1 VEINQKMKHIQIFE
15 DFRQGPMVKPQGF
28 LSKLAQGA
36 KHAMGMENKEDR
48 KSLDSIYFALSK
60 FPLENFRQLKPGVI
74 LAHVMDRGILV
85 DINTPEISY
94 QGKELDLHNLKDE
107 AKSLYDKL
115 MRMKM

>member
-1 VEINQKMKHIQIFE
+1 
-15 DFRQGPMVKPQGF
+15 
-28 LSKLAQGA
+28 
-36 KHAMGMENKEDR
+36 
-48 KSLDSIYFALSK
+48 
-60 FPLENFRQLKPGVI
+60 
-74 LAHVMDRGILV
+74 MDRGILV